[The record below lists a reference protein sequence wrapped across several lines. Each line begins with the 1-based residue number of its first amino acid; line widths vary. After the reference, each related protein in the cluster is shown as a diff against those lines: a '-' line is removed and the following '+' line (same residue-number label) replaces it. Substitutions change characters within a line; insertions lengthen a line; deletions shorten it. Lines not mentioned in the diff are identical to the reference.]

1 MRTIELKPVKQ
12 AAAIQVPG
20 SKSYTHR
27 TLISAALSDGTCRVH
42 NPLRSEDTLLT
53 LKALGQ
59 MGISMED
66 QPDGRPDRIVIHGR
80 NGRFSPVTR
89 PIDFRNSGTSM
100 RLFGALAV
108 LGEGPYMLTGT
119 KRMCERPMQALLD
132 SLVQLGV
139 PAHSMGRN
147 GCPPVVIVGGQCKGD
162 RTSIDCSVSS
172 QYLSALLLIAPCLP
186 AGLTIDVSH
195 GPVSK
200 PYIDMTVDIMAAFGV
215 DLRREAYTR
224 FEVPGGQT
232 YRAGDYTVEPDGSN
246 ASYFWAAGA
255 ITGARVKVLGVTG
268 ASRQGD
274 VGLVNILEQM
284 GCQVEHEDDG
294 IAVTGGA
301 LKAVTVDMGHMP
313 DVVPTLAVVAAFAGG
328 TTVIR
333 NVAHLRAKECDRLS
347 AVACE
352 LGKMGIETRAL
363 DNELHI
369 VGGTPHGA
377 EIETYDDHRMAM
389 CFAVAGLK
397 VPGIR
402 ILNPGC
408 VAKSFPTYWEVFKQL
423 YAE

>member
-301 LKAVTVDMGHMP
+301 LRAVTVDMGHMP

>member
-294 IAVTGGA
+294 ITVTGGA

>member
-1 MRTIELKPVKQ
+1 MRIIEPKPVKP
-12 AAAIQVPG
+12 AVTIQVPG

-27 TLISAALSDGTCRVH
+27 TLIAAALSDGTCRVD

-59 MGISMED
+59 MGIPID
-66 QPDGRPDRIVIHGR
+66 AQPDRIVVHGQS
-80 NGRFSPVTR
+80 GRFSPVTQ

-139 PAHSMGRN
+139 PAHSLGRN
-147 GCPPVVIVGGQCKGD
+147 GCPPVVIVGGRCPGD
-162 RTSIDCSVSS
+162 RTTIDCSISS

-186 AGLTIDVSH
+186 RGLIIDVSQ

-200 PYIDMTVDIMAAFGV
+200 PYIDMTADIMAVFGV
-215 DLRREAYTR
+215 NLQREGYTH
-224 FEVPGGQT
+224 FKVPGGQA
-232 YRAGDYTVEPDGSN
+232 YGAGDYAVEPDGSN

-255 ITGARVKVLGVTG
+255 VTGARIKVGGVTA

-274 VGLVNILEQM
+274 VGLVKVLEQM
-284 GCQVEHEDDG
+284 GCRVEREDDG

-313 DVVPTLAVVAAFAGG
+313 DVVPTLAVVAAFAEGR
-328 TTVIR
+328 TVIR
-333 NVAHLRAKECDRLS
+333 NVAHLRAKECDRLA
-347 AVACE
+347 AVASE
-352 LGKMGIETRAL
+352 LAKMGIEARAL

-369 VGGTPHGA
+369 VGGVPQGA
-377 EIETYDDHRMAM
+377 DIETYDDHRMAM
-389 CFAVAGLK
+389 SFAVAGLK
-397 VPGIR
+397 VPGVQIQ
-402 ILNPGC
+402 NPDC
-408 VAKSFPTYWEVFKQL
+408 VAKSFPNYWEVFEQL